1 MTTTQN
7 EEETR
12 KLAYKTG
19 ESLEKTKVIYL
30 TGDLGSGKTAFTK
43 GLAEYFE
50 IDHFTI
56 KSPTYTYIRKH
67 KTKNGDDFYHIDLYR
82 IEEVDELLYQEINE
96 LFENEKNI
104 VVIEWA
110 DRFTEKPHDGID
122 VKFKYIDKNTRE
134 ITIDE

>member
-12 KLAYKTG
+12 RLAYKTG
-19 ESLEKTKVIYL
+19 KSLEKAKIMYL

-67 KTKNGDDFYHIDLYR
+67 KIKNGDDFYHIDLYR
-82 IEEVDELLYQEINE
+82 IEEVDELLSQEINE

-110 DRFTEKPHDGID
+110 DRFTEKLHDGID
-122 VKFKYIDKNTRE
+122 VRFKYIDENTRE
-134 ITIDE
+134 ITINE